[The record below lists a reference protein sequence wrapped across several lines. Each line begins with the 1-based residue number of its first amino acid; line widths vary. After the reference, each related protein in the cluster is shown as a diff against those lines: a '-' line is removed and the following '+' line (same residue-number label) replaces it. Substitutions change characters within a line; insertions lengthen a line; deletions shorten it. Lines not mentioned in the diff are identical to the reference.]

1 MFIDETNL
9 SEAWGKAFLAL
20 WRSREIAPLVV
31 TIRAMCGDQPAEVP
45 IIRQDL
51 DQTLIELGKQPC
63 HTIANTIFP
72 QNMWNPTLSGDHLFR
87 RYRKLIPYLKRHPAN
102 RNGLYF
108 ERFIAWGSD
117 KSTDDGINQLD
128 HIIRVWKAG
137 HARRTALQAAVFD
150 PRMDH
155 TKQRQRGFPCLQ
167 QVAFAKDDTG
177 GLAVTGFY
185 ATQYI
190 VEKAY
195 GNYLGLFRLGR
206 FMAHEMGLPLSRV
219 TCIATP
225 AVRGNVPKYKLD
237 RLYETVSATM
247 EQPRLALMP
256 VGASGHSG

>member
-9 SEAWGKAFLAL
+9 SVAWSKAFLTL
-20 WRSREIAPLVV
+20 WRSKEVAPLVV
-31 TIRAMCGDQPAEVP
+31 TIRASDSDEPAELP

-51 DQTLIELGKQPC
+51 DRTLTELSQQSC
-63 HTIANTIFP
+63 HAIANTIFP
-72 QNMWNPTLSGDHLFR
+72 QNMWNPTLSGAQLFC

-108 ERFIAWGSD
+108 QRFVAYGSD
-117 KSTDDGINQLD
+117 KGADDGINQLE
-128 HIIRVWKAG
+128 HIIQVWKSG

-150 PRMDH
+150 PRIDH
-155 TKQRQRGFPCLQ
+155 TRQRQRGFPCLQ

-206 FMAHEMGLPLSRV
+206 FMAHEMGLPFSKV

-225 AVRGNVPKYKLD
+225 AVRGNVPKYKIAH
-237 RLYETVSATM
+237 LYETVSTTL
-247 EQPRLALMP
+247 EQPRLALML
-256 VGASGHSG
+256 VGASGHGG